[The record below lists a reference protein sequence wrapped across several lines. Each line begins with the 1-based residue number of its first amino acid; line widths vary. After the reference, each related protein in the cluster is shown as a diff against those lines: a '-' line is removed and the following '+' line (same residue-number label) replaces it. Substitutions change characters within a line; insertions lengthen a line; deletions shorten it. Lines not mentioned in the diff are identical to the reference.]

1 MDKFYFYIVVIN
13 ILTFIVYWLDKR
25 KSRHQKRRIRTNM
38 LLGLAMIGGSLGALL
53 SMYSVRHKTQNPKF
67 VFGIPIILV
76 AHIILLI
83 FLFNQQ

>member
-1 MDKFYFYIVVIN
+1 MDKFYFYVIVIN
-13 ILTFIVYWLDKR
+13 ILTFLVFLLDKR
-25 KSRHQKRRIRTNM
+25 KSRHHKRRIRTNM

-53 SMYSVRHKTQNPKF
+53 SMHSVRHKTQDPKF
-67 VFGIPIILV
+67 VIGIPVILV